1 MKLCHLCVL
10 KFTGS
15 RFLYDHNASIYS
27 VNRINSHEEYS
38 KETPFSCDIALIF
51 VNNPIDFSKRAQKAD
66 LIDNDR
72 WMNKNEQGFTVTGW
86 GVIKVISY

>member
-1 MKLCHLCVL
+1 MYF

-15 RFLYDHNASIYS
+15 RFLYDHNAVIHS
-27 VNRINSHEEYS
+27 VNRIDSHEEYN
-38 KETPFSCDIALIF
+38 KEIPFSCDIALIF
-51 VNNPIDFSKRAQKAD
+51 LDNVINFNKKAQVAD

-86 GVIKVISY
+86 GKIKVRNNCSNDL